1 MDAMTLRI
9 GAVWMFLNLA
19 AAVFLGAEFIVQEIR
34 GLVVRHR
41 QRDEDQHVASIP
53 SIGHRA

>member
-19 AAVFLGAEFIVQEIR
+19 AAVFLGAEFIVQKIR
-34 GLVVRHR
+34 ELVVRHR
-41 QRDEDQHVASIP
+41 QHDEDQHVASIP

>member
-1 MDAMTLRI
+1 MTLRI

-19 AAVFLGAEFIVQEIR
+19 AAVFLGAEFIVQKIR
-34 GLVVRHR
+34 ELVVRHR
-41 QRDEDQHVASIP
+41 QHDEDQHVASIP